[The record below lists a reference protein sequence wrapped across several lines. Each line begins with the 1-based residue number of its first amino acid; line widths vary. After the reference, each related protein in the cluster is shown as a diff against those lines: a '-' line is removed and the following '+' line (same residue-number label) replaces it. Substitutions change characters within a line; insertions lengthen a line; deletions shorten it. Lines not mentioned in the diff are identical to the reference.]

1 MKLIRYTLNEDG
13 TLPDYVIDGG
23 YFPKFNDGPSP
34 QDYDLIGI
42 SETNPGLEEYT
53 TKVSFENY
61 VKSFTNESYLMIF
74 LNDNTVYYTQ
84 DDINSL
90 WDRANE

>member
-13 TLPDYVIDGG
+13 TIPDYVIDGG
-23 YFPKFNDGPSP
+23 YFPKFNDGQSP

-61 VKSFTNESYLMIF
+61 VKSFTNESYTI
-74 LNDNTVYYTQ
+74 NNIVYYTQ

-90 WDRANE
+90 WDRVNE

>member
-1 MKLIRYTLNEDG
+1 MKLIRYILNEDG
-13 TLPDYVIDGG
+13 SVPDYVIDGG
-23 YFPKFNDGPSP
+23 YFIKFNDGQSP

-42 SETNPGLEEYT
+42 SETNTGLEEYT

-61 VKSFTNESYLMIF
+61 VKSFTNESYII
-74 LNDNTVYYTQ
+74 NSVDDTVYYTQ

-90 WDRANE
+90 WNRVNE